1 MKPASMQTSG
11 ITDIG
16 LKRELNEDS
25 FATDDELC
33 LYIVADGMGGHLA
46 GEVASKIAVDLIRSS
61 YARWSRSH
69 TPLNELYGSPD
80 PSLSLTGNYVL
91 AGIRLANRVIHEMA
105 TQYEKYQGMGTTIA
119 VLAITSHLVITAN
132 TGDSN
137 IYMIRNGTVE
147 RLSKEHTIVAE
158 QVDLGLM
165 TPEEAA
171 TSPMRHM
178 LTKSLGSSDV
188 VKPDV
193 FEITAS
199 SNDRFV
205 LCSDGLSDLVSDE
218 EILHLTQHEDNPET
232 LCRGFVDLALQR
244 GGHDNTTVVSIFL
257 TGADGGKFQPI
268 KKNGTFFADLY
279 TEAQKIARLFKP

>member
-1 MKPASMQTSG
+1 MKQASIQTSG

-16 LKRELNEDS
+16 LKREINEDS
-25 FATDDELC
+25 FTTDDGLR

-61 YARWSRSH
+61 YERWCQSN
-69 TPLNELYGSPD
+69 TPVSQIYGFPD
-80 PSLSLTGNYVL
+80 PSLSTTGNYVL

-105 TQYEKYQGMGTTIA
+105 TQYEKYQGMGTTVA
-119 VLAITSHLVITAN
+119 VLAVAADLIITAN

-137 IYMIRNGTVE
+137 IYLIRNGTIE

-158 QVDLGLM
+158 QVELGLM

-188 VKPDV
+188 VKPEV
-193 FEITAS
+193 FEITAN

-218 EILHLTQHEDNPET
+218 EILHMVQQVNDPDT
-232 LCRGFVDLALQR
+232 LCHGFLDLALKR
-244 GGHDNTTVVSIFL
+244 GGHDNTTVVSVFFS
-257 TGADGGKFQPI
+257 GGNRAKLQLFG
-268 KKNGTFFADLY
+268 KVGTLLSDFYQGIL
-279 TEAQKIARLFKP
+279 KILNLFKP